1 VALLYA
7 SVSPSLFSPLNS
19 HLVRT
24 LLHQIGHLQQPNIV
38 SQPASFRKQRAKS
51 KIPTNTVASPNCS
64 LILSTSPV
72 RNSPLFFGCDTKV
85 VPIEG
90 SKPSLFV
97 HEGVSRMVVGSYDQM
112 ADSEG
117 EALSNEFPEDVAGE
131 LGSAG

>member
-1 VALLYA
+1 MP
-7 SVSPSLFSPLNS
+7 SVSLSSPLNS

-24 LLHQIGHLQQPNIV
+24 RLHQIGHLQQPIIV
-38 SQPASFRKQRAKS
+38 SQHASFRKQRAKS
-51 KIPTNTVASPNCS
+51 KIPTNMVASPNCP

-72 RNSPLFFGCDTKV
+72 RNNPLFFGCDTKV

-90 SKPSLFV
+90 CEPSLFV
-97 HEGVSRMVVGSYDQM
+97 HEGVSCMVVGSYDQM